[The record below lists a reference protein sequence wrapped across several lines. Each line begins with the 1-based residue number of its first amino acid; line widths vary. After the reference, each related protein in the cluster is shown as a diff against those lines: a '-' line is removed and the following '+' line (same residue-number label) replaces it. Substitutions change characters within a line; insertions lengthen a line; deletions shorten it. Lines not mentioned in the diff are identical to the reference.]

1 MKQVL
6 LLFVTFLFVDF
17 SLSDHIVFAFS
28 FYSLIRKFNTFLAM
42 INVKKLNFDVKTCN
56 KQVFFRVIVSLKS
69 KIDTGYF

>member
-6 LLFVTFLFVDF
+6 LLFVDF

-42 INVKKLNFDVKTCN
+42 INVKKLNFNVKMCN